1 MAQNQEVIFRVF
13 FWGLRL
19 WLGGLFV
26 LAPLRKW
33 LHLAVF
39 LCAMIAQVM
48 ANSGARAVCVQEHVV
63 LAG

>member
-1 MAQNQEVIFRVF
+1 M
-13 FWGLRL
+13 
-19 WLGGLFV
+19 